1 MKTNA
6 IVLASL
12 MGLAGCAGE
21 RREGRAPVEEK
32 LTLGSVQRDI
42 RPGMG
47 QDEVATRLGAPNIVS
62 GDVSGKETWIYDKVA
77 SESRREDGGMEG
89 GFLFFGG
96 YHDHTSRSHVERT
109 LTVVVKFDAQK
120 KVESANYHS
129 SEF

>member
-1 MKTNA
+1 MKTQA
-6 IVLASL
+6 WLLASL
-12 MGLAGCAGE
+12 LVLAGCAGE
-21 RREGRAPVEEK
+21 RPESRAPVEEK

-47 QDEVATRLGAPNIVS
+47 QDEVAARLGAPNIVS

-77 SESRREDGGMEG
+77 SETHHDDGGVGG

-96 YHDHTSRSHVERT
+96 YHDHADRTHVERT
-109 LTVVVKFDAQK
+109 LTVVIKFDPQK